1 MSDFR
6 FSPAARVTG
15 VRPMDVL
22 EMMRRAAAME
32 ASGRTVY
39 RLVQGEPDFDTPA
52 HIREAGDRA
61 VAEGYTHYPPSE
73 GYRNLRQAI
82 AQKLQSEN
90 GVSYDPDTEILVTN
104 GAGQGLHL
112 AIHAVINPGDEI
124 LIPDPTYG
132 AYASIAEAAGAR
144 VIRVP
149 LRYTGSDW
157 QLDLD
162 ELEKAVSLR
171 TRAMIL
177 CSPDNPT
184 GHLFS
189 GEEIRALT
197 RLVVERNIIM
207 IADEVYERFVYDGP
221 APRSFPS
228 LGPAVRERTIL
239 VNSFSKTY
247 AMTGWRIGYNAA
259 PAGMMD
265 AMFKM
270 TAVAGRGPAAF
281 VQQAGVAALQGSQ
294 ADVARMVAAYRER
307 RDLAGRLLG
316 QIPGIRFGTPP
327 GGFYYFIDLSGYMGS
342 SREMAN
348 WLTTEAGVV
357 LAPGAY
363 YGPSGEGWLRL
374 SFCTS
379 PATIEAGI
387 TTMAEALSRLKPG
400 T

>member
-15 VRPMDVL
+15 VRSMDVL
-22 EMMRRAAAME
+22 EMLRKAAAME

-52 HIREAGDRA
+52 HIRAAGDKA
-61 VAEGYTHYPPSE
+61 VSEGYTHYPPSE
-73 GYRNLRQAI
+73 GYRNLKQAI
-82 AQKLQSEN
+82 AEKLLREN

-112 AIHAVINPGDEI
+112 AIHAIINPGDEI

-132 AYASIAEAAGAR
+132 AYTSIAESAGAR
-144 VIRVP
+144 VVRVP
-149 LRYTGSDW
+149 LRFGGGGW
-157 QLDLD
+157 HLDL
-162 ELEKAVSLR
+162 EALERAVSVR

-184 GHLFS
+184 GHIFA
-189 GEEIRALT
+189 GEELEALA
-197 RLVVERNIIM
+197 RLTVERNIIM
-207 IADEVYERFVYDGP
+207 IADEVYERFIYEGP
-221 APRSFPS
+221 AARSFPS
-228 LGPAVRERTIL
+228 LGQEVRARTIL

-247 AMTGWRIGYNAA
+247 AMTGWRLGYNAA

-294 ADVARMVAAYRER
+294 ADVDRMVAAYRER
-307 RDLAGRLLG
+307 RDMAGRLLSG
-316 QIPGIRFGTPP
+316 IPGIRYGTPP
-327 GGFYYFIDLSGYMGS
+327 GGFYYFLDMSDYMAS
-342 SREMAN
+342 SRAMAN
-348 WLTTEAGVV
+348 WLATEAGVV

-363 YGPSGEGWLRL
+363 YGPTGEGWLRL

-379 PATIEAGI
+379 PATIEGGI
-387 TTMAEALSRLKPG
+387 SSIAEALGRLESRS
-400 T
+400 